1 MKHQISHMI
10 VYLFLSISLPQ
21 NTFAQS
27 TLSDSLIINDLLE
40 TVDSI
45 MHNKTKNAKVL
56 VDSAITIAEKIG
68 NEAFIIK
75 VLKRRYAIRYYL
87 NKYTKAVKDLF
98 TVLEYY
104 KSQKDTMN
112 IVDIYGDLG
121 LTYADMMEY
130 SLSLEYLYKAM
141 DIIESK
147 KDSKE
152 KAIIFKYLGYTYT
165 RMEKYED
172 ALKYINKALVLS
184 EELGD
189 KEIMAESNR
198 NIGEIFLYQ
207 KKYDEIPRYFN
218 LALSLYKE
226 INNKIGV
233 ASTYNFIGISKY
245 RLGKYDSA
253 IEYFKKSANIRKEI
267 GDIASYVFAIG
278 NIAYTNNAMGN
289 FTKAISIYEDA
300 LSQLNEEDNKE
311 GVIVLL
317 NSINKV
323 YATTGNY
330 PKAYETLMKY
340 SLLKNEVFNTEKS
353 EQIEELKIEFET
365 EQKEAEIE
373 NLKDITDIQNKSLQQ
388 RQMIIFLLV
397 GSLALLGLLGYFGI
411 SRYQMKTE
419 QNSMELE
426 QRLLRSQ
433 MNPHFIFNSLSV
445 IQGYIFKGSAT
456 EAANYLSNFGK
467 LMRNILENSR
477 EEYVML
483 DKELETLNHY
493 LELQNLRHGG
503 KINYTINIS
512 ENLPSDSVSV
522 PPMLAQPFIENSIK
536 HGMNENGEVSIIVK
550 YQKSNDKMKLIIE
563 DDGIGINKSQNINAK
578 LDKHKSLST
587 SITEGR
593 LQLLSKRAKSKYKLS
608 IVDISD
614 EDINKSG
621 TRVEV
626 ELPYIEEF

>member
-1 MKHQISHMI
+1 MKLQISLI
-10 VYLFLSISLPQ
+10 VVYLFLSTSLPQ
-21 NTFAQS
+21 NILEQS
-27 TLSDSLIINDLLE
+27 TLSDTLIINELLE
-40 TVDSI
+40 VADSI
-45 MHNKTKNAKVL
+45 MLNKTKDAKVL

-68 NEAFIIK
+68 NENFIIK
-75 VLKRRYAIRYYL
+75 VLKRRYEIQYYL
-87 NKYTKAVKDLF
+87 NKYTKAIKDLF

-112 IVDIYGDLG
+112 IVDVYGDIG

-152 KAIIFKYLGYTYT
+152 KAIIIKYLGYTYT
-165 RMEKYED
+165 RMKKYED
-172 ALKYINKALVLS
+172 ALNYFNKSLALS
-184 EELGD
+184 EKLGD

-198 NIGEIFLYQ
+198 SIGEIFLYQ
-207 KKYDEIPRYFN
+207 KKYDEIPIHFN

-226 INNKIGV
+226 INNKIGIAV
-233 ASTYNFIGISKY
+233 TYNFLGILKY
-245 RLGKYDSA
+245 RLKQYDNA
-253 IEYFKKSANIRKEI
+253 IEYFQKSANIRKEI
-267 GDIASYVFAIG
+267 GDITSYVFAIG

-311 GVIVLL
+311 AIIILL
-317 NSINKV
+317 NNINKV
-323 YATTGNY
+323 YASVGNY
-330 PKAYETLMKY
+330 PKAYETLLKY
-340 SLLKNEVFNTEKS
+340 SKLNNEVFNTEKS

-365 EQKEAEIE
+365 EQKESEIA

-397 GSLALLGLLGYFGI
+397 GSLALIGLVGYFGI
-411 SRYQMKTE
+411 SRYRMKTQ

-445 IQGYIFKGSAT
+445 IQGYIFKDSAK
-456 EAANYLSNFGK
+456 EAASYLSNFGK

-503 KINYTINIS
+503 KINYKIDIS
-512 ENLPSDSVSV
+512 ENLSSDSISV

-536 HGMNENGEVSIIVK
+536 HGMKENGKVSISVEYQKNEN
-550 YQKSNDKMKLIIE
+550 KMKLIIE
-563 DDGIGINKSQNINAK
+563 DDGIGINKSQDKNIK
-578 LDKHKSLST
+578 LEKHKSLSI

-593 LQLLSKRAKSKYKLS
+593 LQLLSKRTKKKYKLN
-608 IVDISD
+608 IIDIG
-614 EDINKSG
+614 EKSG
-621 TRVEV
+621 NQTGTKIEV
-626 ELPYIEEF
+626 ELPYLEEF